1 MTITQRNNALRQMLT
16 ERRSALEDDVHARL
30 REGRAA
36 APVPG
41 RDDMEQSDDNIRG
54 DLAFALLQIKSESLA
69 QLEAALLRLDAGKYG
84 DCATCERP
92 IAKAR
97 LAVLPFAVR
106 CQPCAQRL
114 ERAPVTSAAA
124 PPWDAPP
131 EPDGF
136 RG

>member
-1 MTITQRNNALRQMLT
+1 MTTIQRETALRQMLT
-16 ERRSALEDDVHARL
+16 DRKRALEDDVRAKL
-30 REGRAA
+30 REGRIE

-84 DCATCERP
+84 DCAACERP

-106 CQPCAQRL
+106 CQPCAERH
-114 ERAPVTSAAA
+114 ERALDGEPAPSRWGAA
-124 PPWDAPP
+124 PEAPA
-131 EPDGF
+131 F
-136 RG
+136 RA